1 MSTALHTPARPH
13 LALSR
18 DVMQAF
24 YRLLAVALLCAGLA
38 ALSDVFMTMNNILNV
53 LRQTALLFLM
63 ASGLTLVIL
72 TAAWRRHRHRLRR
85 PDRAC

>member
-1 MSTALHTPARPH
+1 MSVATNMLVRSR

-24 YRLLAVALLCAGLA
+24 YRLLAAALLCAVLA
-38 ALSDVFMTMNNILNV
+38 ALSDVFLTVNNIFNV

-63 ASGLTLVIL
+63 ASGLTLVPVS
-72 TAAWRRHRHRLRR
+72 AAE
-85 PDRAC
+85 P